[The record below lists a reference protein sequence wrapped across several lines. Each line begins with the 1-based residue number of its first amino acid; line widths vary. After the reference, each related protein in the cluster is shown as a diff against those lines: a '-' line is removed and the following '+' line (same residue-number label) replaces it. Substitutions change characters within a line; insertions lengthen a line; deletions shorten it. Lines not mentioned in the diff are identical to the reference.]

1 MPSSDLQPMD
11 LTRRL
16 VNSGVVSAA
25 VAHQALQ
32 DAARVDTSLISYLLA
47 KRLAPCG
54 PLALVAAQAYGL
66 PLLDLD
72 AVDLA
77 SLPVSLVDQ
86 QLLLKHRLLPLWRR
100 GQRLYVGVADPAHQQ
115 SLDDIRFHTALQ
127 VSPVLVEDDKLQ
139 RILDGWSRSA
149 PQDAAGGLPDT
160 VDDAPV
166 VRYVNNILL
175 DAVNVAASDIHFEPY
190 ETYYRIRFRLDGILY
205 DQPPP
210 AAEIAPRLASRL
222 KVMAQ
227 LNIAEKRVPQD
238 GRIRLTVSPHRTVDL
253 RINTC
258 PTLYGE
264 KVVLRILEASAASL
278 AVDELGLELQQQQQ
292 FLQAISRPQGMVLVT
307 GPTGSGKT
315 VTLYSVLNRLNK
327 SEVNIS
333 TVEDPVEIQV
343 AGINQ
348 VNINPKT
355 GLTFAEALRAFLRQD
370 PDILMVGEI
379 RDLETAEIAIKA
391 AQTGHL
397 VMSTV
402 HTNDASQTLMRL
414 GYMGVSAF
422 NLASSINLIVAQRL
436 ARRLCDQCK
445 QVDELGTEALRDEGF
460 SASEL
465 EAGILVYRAVGCPSC
480 TNGYKGRIG
489 IFEVMPISDAMGRL
503 IVSGANAMQ
512 IRDQAKS
519 EGVLDLR
526 CAGLGKV
533 KAGLTSLAEIN
544 RITKN

>member
-32 DAARVDTSLISYLLA
+32 DAARVDTSLVSYLLA

-72 AVDLA
+72 AVDRA

-175 DAVNVAASDIHFEPY
+175 DAVNAAASDIHFEPY

-205 DQPPP
+205 DQLPP
-210 AAEIAPRLASRL
+210 AAEIASRLASRL

-238 GRIRLTVSPHRTVDL
+238 GRIRLTVSRHRTVDL

-315 VTLYSVLNRLNK
+315 VTLYSVLHRLNK